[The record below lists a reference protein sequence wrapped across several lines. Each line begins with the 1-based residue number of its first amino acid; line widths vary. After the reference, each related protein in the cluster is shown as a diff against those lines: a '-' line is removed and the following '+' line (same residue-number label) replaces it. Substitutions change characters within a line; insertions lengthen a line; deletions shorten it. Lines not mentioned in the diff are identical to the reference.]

1 MPRLHC
7 FLLWL
12 IVVLAPPA
20 IAQSVLVALPH
31 PAPNHPRLLADAAK
45 FTALRAQIVG
55 DPVSARIFEDLRQ
68 RADALLVQPPLT
80 YKKEGRRLLAVSREA
95 LARISI
101 LAMVNRLTDDPR
113 YRDRAVVELR
123 AVTAFKDWN
132 PSHYLDTAEMTLA
145 VAVGYD
151 WLYDR
156 LAPEDRAAF
165 ARAILELGLRQSE
178 EGPASQHWWITGT
191 NNWNQVCHAGMVA
204 GAIALA
210 DEQPELA
217 RRIISRAVDNLH
229 LSADG
234 YAPDGAYPEGP
245 MYWGYGTTFHVILAD
260 ALEHFTGKTHGLD
273 AFPGFL
279 ASADYMLQ
287 MVTPTGQLYD
297 YSDCGVKTGLNSP
310 QYWFARK
317 TGRSGLLFG
326 NNALLAASSPD
337 KLLRTDPRVEAF
349 TLLWRDPKLPANA
362 GQPPLS
368 WFGRGINPV
377 ATHRSAWSD
386 ARATFVGLKGGAA
399 SVSHGHMDAGSFL
412 LEADGVRWAVD
423 PGMQDYNSLESKGV
437 KLWAREQDG
446 ERWKIFRLG
455 PDSHNILRFDG
466 AFPKVDGRGELVR
479 FSAKPATSV
488 ANLDAVYAG
497 QVKAVSR
504 GVMITSDR
512 CVLIQDEWTA
522 ATKAV
527 EVTWQ
532 MLTQTD
538 QVVVGEGEV
547 RLTQAKESLTLRVLS
562 PAGAKIAVVDVSS
575 PQAPYDAPNPKLKR
589 ITITTRTAGGATGVF
604 RILAVP
610 GPVAAPASPD
620 VRPLADWGDPVPLR

>member
-1 MPRLHC
+1 M
-7 FLLWL
+7 
-12 IVVLAPPA
+12 
-20 IAQSVLVALPH
+20 IAQAASVPLPN
-31 PAPNHPRLLADAAK
+31 PMPQHPRLLADAAK
-45 FTALRAQIVG
+45 FADLRTQVKT
-55 DPVSARIFEDLRQ
+55 DPVSARFFADLRQ
-68 RADALLVQPPLT
+68 RADALLAQPPVT
-80 YKKEGRRLLAVSREA
+80 YQKEGRRLLGVSREA
-95 LARISI
+95 LARIGI

-113 YRDRAVVELR
+113 YLDRAVVELR
-123 AVTAFKDWN
+123 AVTVFKDWN

-156 LAPEDRAAF
+156 LTPEDRAAF
-165 ARAILELGLRQSE
+165 SRAILELGLRQSE

-217 RRIISRAVDNLH
+217 RRVVNRAVENLH

-245 MYWGYGTTFHVILAD
+245 MYWGYGTTFHVILVD

-279 ASADYMLQ
+279 TSADYMLQ
-287 MVTPTGQLYD
+287 MVTPTGLLYD
-297 YSDCGVKTGLNSP
+297 YSDCGVKTGLNTS

-317 TGRSGLLFG
+317 TGRSSLLFG
-326 NNALLAASSPD
+326 NNAVLAASSPD
-337 KLLRTDPRVEAF
+337 KPLRTDPRVEAF
-349 TLLWRDPKLPANA
+349 ALLWLDPKLPPNT

-368 WFGRGINPV
+368 WFGRGPNPV
-377 ATHRSAWSD
+377 ATHRSAWGD
-386 ARATFVGLKGGAA
+386 LRATFIGLKGGAA
-399 SVSHGHMDAGSFL
+399 SVSHGHMDVGSFL
-412 LEADGVRWAVD
+412 MEADGVRWAVD

-446 ERWKIFRLG
+446 ERWRIFRLG
-455 PDSHNILRFDG
+455 PDAHNILRFDG
-466 AFPKVDGRGELVR
+466 ALPKVAGRGELVR

-488 ANLDAVYAG
+488 VNLDAVYEG

-504 GVMITSDR
+504 GVMLASDR

-522 ATKAV
+522 SAKAV

-532 MLTQTD
+532 MLTQAD
-538 QVVVGEGEV
+538 EAVVGDGGV
-547 RLTQAKESLTLRVLS
+547 RLKQAKESLTLRVLAPS
-562 PAGAKIAVVDVSS
+562 DAKIAVEDVSA
-575 PQAPYDAPNPKLKR
+575 PRAPYDAPNPKLKR
-589 ITITTRTAGGATGVF
+589 ITITMRTAGGANGLLRV
-604 RILAVP
+604 LAVP
-610 GPVAAPASPD
+610 GSVSTSAPPDMRSLAEWGEPV
-620 VRPLADWGDPVPLR
+620 VN

>member
-1 MPRLHC
+1 MPRFYCL
-7 FLLWL
+7 LLWL
-12 IVVLAPPA
+12 VVGLTLPIVGQGAP
-20 IAQSVLVALPH
+20 VTL
-31 PAPNHPRLLADAAK
+31 PAPVPEHPRLLADKSK
-45 FTALRAQIVG
+45 FASLRGQIAS
-55 DPVSARIFEDLRQ
+55 DPVSARIFADLRQ
-68 RADALLVQPPLT
+68 RADALLVQPPLI
-80 YKKEGRRLLAVSREA
+80 YKKEGRRLLAVSRDA

-101 LAMVNRLTDDPR
+101 LAMVNRITDDPR
-113 YRDRAVVELR
+113 YLDRAVVELR

-151 WLYDR
+151 WLYER
-156 LAPEDRAAF
+156 LTPEDRAAF
-165 ARAILELGLRQSE
+165 ARAILELGLRQAE

-191 NNWNQVCHAGMVA
+191 NNWNQVCHAGMAA

-210 DEQPELA
+210 DEQPEIA
-217 RRIISRAVDNLH
+217 RSTIARAVDNLH

-245 MYWGYGTTFHVILAD
+245 GYWAYGTTFHVILVD
-260 ALEHFTGKTHGLD
+260 ALERFTGKTYGLD

-279 ASADYMLQ
+279 SSADYMLQ
-287 MVTPTGQLYD
+287 MVTPTGLLYD
-297 YSDCGVKTGLNSP
+297 YSDCGVKTGLNAP

-326 NNALLAASSPD
+326 NNAVLAASRPD
-337 KLLRTDPRVEAF
+337 KALRVDPRVEAF
-349 TLLWRDPKLPANA
+349 AFLWLDPTLPANA

-377 ATHRSAWSD
+377 ATHRSAWGN

-399 SVSHGHMDAGSFL
+399 SVSHGHMDVGSFL

-423 PGMQDYNSLESKGV
+423 PGMQDYESLESKGI
-437 KLWAREQDG
+437 KLWNGAQGG
-446 ERWKIFRLG
+446 ERWNVFRLG
-455 PDSHNILRFDG
+455 PDAHNILRFDG
-466 AFPKVDGRGELVR
+466 AMPRVAGRGELVR

-488 ANLDAVYAG
+488 VNLDAVYAG
-497 QVKAVSR
+497 QIQAVSR
-504 GVMITSDR
+504 GVMLTPDR

-522 ATKAV
+522 DAKAV
-527 EVTWQ
+527 DVSWQ
-532 MLTQTD
+532 MLTQAD
-538 QVVVGEGEV
+538 EAVASEGEV
-547 RLTQAKESLTLRVLS
+547 RLTQAKEGLTIRVLS
-562 PAGAKIAVVDVSS
+562 PTDAKISVADVSS

-589 ITITTRTAGGATGVF
+589 ITITTRTVAGAGGTF

-610 GPVAAPASPD
+610 GSVAAPAPVD
-620 VRPLADWGDPVPLR
+620 VRPLADWGEPVPLP